1 MANIKINDITPAG
14 IDLFSGDEGFLQE
27 LNDIHIIVNVK
38 GGTWVNRSGM
48 TRREP
53 PLPQPTVI
61 TTPPIKIIGG

>member
-27 LNDIHIIVNVK
+27 LNDGHIVNVK
-38 GGTWVNRSGM
+38 GGTSYWYSTM
-48 TRREP
+48 TRRGLI
-53 PLPQPTVI
+53 LPQPTVI